1 MAAGSTIGTLFK
13 VTTWGESHGKAIGV
27 VADGCPAG
35 LAYVRQIYR
44 LSWTGENRARADLP
58 PSGPRATRWRSYPA
72 YLKERPR
79 ERPFP

>member
-35 LAYVRQIYR
+35 LAPVSYTH
-44 LSWTGENRARADLP
+44 LTLP
-58 PSGPRATRWRSYPA
+58 TT
-72 YLKERPR
+72 
-79 ERPFP
+79 

>member
-35 LAYVRQIYR
+35 LPYVMQIYMAHPGPEK
-44 LSWTGENRARADLP
+44 TGPEQIYHPAVRGRPGGDLI
-58 PSGPRATRWRSYPA
+58 RRI
-72 YLKERPR
+72 
-79 ERPFP
+79 

>member
-35 LAYVRQIYR
+35 LA
-44 LSWTGENRARADLP
+44 LCEADIQALLDRRKP
-58 PSGPRATRWRSYPA
+58 GQRRSYPA

>member
-35 LAYVRQIYR
+35 LALCEADIQALLD
-44 LSWTGENRARADLP
+44 LSLIHI
-58 PSGPRATRWRSYPA
+58 
-72 YLKERPR
+72 
-79 ERPFP
+79 

>member
-35 LAYVRQIYR
+35 LA
-44 LSWTGENRARADLP
+44 LCEADIQALLDRRKP
-58 PSGPRATRWRSYPA
+58 GQSGPRATRWRSYPA